1 MIRHKC
7 GFGKQ
12 LAVHWRLPGCGDVPF
27 IDASL
32 APAIDSTP
40 IDFPIDSIDSGV
52 GNGESMESMLMAKPL
67 DAVVL
72 ADVEVF

>member
-1 MIRHKC
+1 MIRYKC

-12 LAVHWRLPGCGDVPF
+12 LAVHWRLPGGGDVPF

-52 GNGESMESMLMAKPL
+52 GNGESMLMAKPL
-67 DAVVL
+67 GAVVL